1 MKALE
6 ILKEHKYS
14 LDCLIRTD
22 IVSHLLKQTNETIA
36 ELEALDNRSC
46 ESCKHYNKYIL
57 CPIFVEAVRRCGHY
71 NKKVNEFENF
81 CCKLWE
87 SK

>member
-22 IVSHLLKQTNETIA
+22 VVSHLLKQTNEAIK
-36 ELEALDNRSC
+36 ELESLENRKCENCKKWVGNAPFKGFCSVTGSSC
-46 ESCKHYNKYIL
+46 CLGGCNDY
-57 CPIFVEAVRRCGHY
+57 
-71 NKKVNEFENF
+71 FEL
-81 CCKLWE
+81 KGE
-87 SK
+87 QK

>member
-22 IVSHLLKQTNETIA
+22 VVSHLLRQTNQAIK
-36 ELEALDNRSC
+36 ELEALENKSC
-46 ESCKHYNKYIL
+46 DGCKHHL
-57 CPIFVEAVRRCGHY
+57 S
-71 NKKVNEFENF
+71 ENGNYPLNP
-81 CCKLWE
+81 CSECSRWYSDSWE
-87 SK
+87 QK

>member
-1 MKALE
+1 MESLKVLK

-22 IVSHLLKQTNETIA
+22 VVSHLLKQTNEAIK
-36 ELEALDNRSC
+36 ELEALENRSC
-46 ESCKHYNKYIL
+46 ENCKNLEEINDKCNKGVML
-57 CPIFVEAVRRCGHY
+57 
-71 NKKVNEFENF
+71 NWKNEIDDVNF
-81 CCKLWE
+81 CCNRWE